1 MDSRF
6 LNLQK
11 WFNQDS
17 LPVIRGK
24 FSVTQTVS
32 VFDLVVG
39 DVVILKAGNIVP
51 ADCVIIECND
61 LLVNEAKVAA
71 AEYEEGE
78 EDEMIIKMRQEIK
91 KTVKDDPFLYSS
103 SQILKGS
110 AKAVVCCVGKNSRR
124 VVTKIETKTNTPL
137 QKRLDI
143 MSKSLIKLGLIAA
156 VIIFLASMV
165 NFVIR
170 ASTSDN
176 YPVTVMINDI
186 VQYLTQ
192 AITIV
197 LVAAPE
203 GLSLVITMSLA
214 YSVSLMKNDGL
225 LIKELK
231 VPERSAR
238 IQEILIGKTGT
249 LTTGDLKV
257 ANFYICGVD
266 RENQRNNSLYNVKIP
281 NHALDLIED
290 SIINNTEARM
300 EINDQSCYEP
310 LGNNT
315 DVSLLKFLQNA
326 GVPVHNL
333 VKEKAKVCILQFPFS
348 TEEKRSAVVIKYEKL
363 NIVRI
368 YVKGAHE
375 RIIPGC
381 THTLDEQAQT
391 IEWLSFDKA
400 NCEE

>member
-1 MDSRF
+1 
-6 LNLQK
+6 
-11 WFNQDS
+11 
-17 LPVIRGK
+17 
-24 FSVTQTVS
+24 
-32 VFDLVVG
+32 
-39 DVVILKAGNIVP
+39 
-51 ADCVIIECND
+51 
-61 LLVNEAKVAA
+61 
-71 AEYEEGE
+71 
-78 EDEMIIKMRQEIK
+78 
-91 KTVKDDPFLYSS
+91 
-103 SQILKGS
+103 
-110 AKAVVCCVGKNSRR
+110 
-124 VVTKIETKTNTPL
+124 
-137 QKRLDI
+137 

-290 SIINNTEARM
+290 SIIYNTEARM
-300 EINDQSCYEP
+300 EIND
-310 LGNNT
+310 
-315 DVSLLKFLQNA
+315 
-326 GVPVHNL
+326 
-333 VKEKAKVCILQFPFS
+333 
-348 TEEKRSAVVIKYEKL
+348 
-363 NIVRI
+363 
-368 YVKGAHE
+368 
-375 RIIPGC
+375 
-381 THTLDEQAQT
+381 
-391 IEWLSFDKA
+391 
-400 NCEE
+400 

>member
-1 MDSRF
+1 M
-6 LNLQK
+6 
-11 WFNQDS
+11 
-17 LPVIRGK
+17 
-24 FSVTQTVS
+24 
-32 VFDLVVG
+32 
-39 DVVILKAGNIVP
+39 A
-51 ADCVIIECND
+51 
-61 LLVNEAKVAA
+61 
-71 AEYEEGE
+71 
-78 EDEMIIKMRQEIK
+78 IKMRQEIK

-290 SIINNTEARM
+290 SIIYNTEARM

-391 IEWLSFDKA
+391 TEWYSFDKA